1 MTRRNLRGVFGFHC
15 ATGSILRLLPN
26 ERIRGAEARSP
37 RQPSTAITSDLPKA
51 AALV

>member
-37 RQPSTAITSDLPKA
+37 RQHSSSRRQHSPVA
-51 AALV
+51 